1 MTRTNG
7 LKVFLVAALGALAML
22 ALPAVAGAKD
32 RNHDRI
38 PDRWEKHHHLSLH
51 RSQAG
56 RDQDRDHLRNRAEFM
71 AGDNPRD
78 ADTDNDGVEDGDE
91 NAGTIQSFDQETGK
105 LTIALFGGDTISGV
119 VTEGT
124 EIECD
129 DHGDA
134 ATSNEGDGTSS
145 GHDEQS
151 GDDEGEHS
159 GDNEGDDSGEHHGEE
174 PGDDNGGEAGDDDQG
189 EDHGGQPG
197 EGHDGEPGDDNQGE
211 DHGNCTTADLTE
223 GAVVKEAELHLSN
236 GQAVFEKVE
245 LTG

>member
-7 LKVFLVAALGALAML
+7 LKVFFVAALGALAML

-38 PDRWEKHHHLSLH
+38 PDRWEKRHHLSLH

-78 ADTDNDGVEDGDE
+78 ADTDNDGVKDGDE

-119 VTEGT
+119 VNEGT

-129 DHGDA
+129 GH
-134 ATSNEGDGTSS
+134 ATPPPPTRAMAPRPGTTNSRATTKVS
-145 GHDEQS
+145 TPETTKEMTPKS
-151 GDDEGEHS
+151 TMAKSPVTTTVEKPVTTTRARTMA
-159 GDNEGDDSGEHHGEE
+159 DNPARATTEN
-174 PGDDNGGEAGDDDQG
+174 PATKARAR
-189 EDHGGQPG
+189 
-197 EGHDGEPGDDNQGE
+197 
-211 DHGNCTTADLTE
+211 TTAIAPPPTSPK
-223 GAVVKEAELHLSN
+223 ARS
-236 GQAVFEKVE
+236 
-245 LTG
+245 

>member
-7 LKVFLVAALGALAML
+7 LKVFFVAALGALAML

-38 PDRWEKHHHLSLH
+38 PDRWEKRHHLSLH

-119 VTEGT
+119 VNEGT
-124 EIECD
+124 AIECD
-129 DHGDA
+129 DHVDA
-134 ATSNEGDGTSS
+134 TTSNEGDGTSS

-159 GDNEGDDSGEHHGEE
+159 GENEGDDSGEHHGEE

-189 EDHGGQPG
+189 EDHDGEPG
-197 EGHDGEPGDDNQGE
+197 EDHDGEPGDDNQGE

>member
-1 MTRTNG
+1 
-7 LKVFLVAALGALAML
+7 
-22 ALPAVAGAKD
+22 
-32 RNHDRI
+32 
-38 PDRWEKHHHLSLH
+38 
-51 RSQAG
+51 
-56 RDQDRDHLRNRAEFM
+56 M

-105 LTIALFGGDTISGV
+105 LTVALFGGDTISGV
-119 VTEGT
+119 VNEGT

-129 DHGDA
+129 GHGDA
-134 ATSNEGDGTSS
+134 TTSNEGDGTSS

-159 GDNEGDDSGEHHGEE
+159 GDNEGDDSEEHHGEE
-174 PGDDNGGEAGDDDQG
+174 PGDDNGEEAGDDDQG

-223 GAVVKEAELHLSN
+223 GAVVTEAELHLSN

-245 LTG
+245 LG